1 MGIENIEI
9 PSNTKIAREDESET
23 PKISDRKME
32 MAVRHLDT
40 FMGLLA
46 DVAQPRY
53 SLGELADILEEPEFQ
68 IEKMSLTN
76 RKHIN
81 RAVRGIQL
89 KFPNY
94 PDISTAARKVIIDW
108 AEQTQ
113 RQDTR
118 RLLQL
123 ATLAHAV
130 RCHTKLMRIV
140 PKDRLDLQHIQE
152 NFIRTCWWTALWQDL
167 VQAHG
172 NQLPTFF
179 IFE

>member
-1 MGIENIEI
+1 MSIRNIELLGVTNI
-9 PSNTKIAREDESET
+9 VSDDESKT

-32 MAVRHLDT
+32 IAVRHLDT

-53 SLGELADILEEPEFQ
+53 SLADLSDILYEPEIQ
-68 IEKMSLTN
+68 IEKLRQTN
-76 RKHIN
+76 WKYIN
-81 RAVRGIQL
+81 MAVRGIKM

-94 PDISTAARKVIIDW
+94 PEISADAKKVIIDW

-113 RQDTR
+113 RQDTKR
-118 RLLQL
+118 ILQL
-123 ATLAHAV
+123 AALAHAV
-130 RCHTKLMRIV
+130 RYHTKLMQIV
-140 PKDRLDLQHIQE
+140 PRDRLDLQRIE
-152 NFIRTCWWTALWQDL
+152 ECFINTCWWTALWQDL

-179 IFE
+179 MFE